1 MMQQPRRLLLACSV
15 VFVALLTSCASSP
28 AELTPVSIQLSWEH
42 TIEFSG
48 FQIAE
53 RDGLYTQNGL
63 QAELRS
69 AFNAEG
75 EFVAAI
81 SSVLSGEADFGVASS
96 YDLMSARAQSQPLVA
111 VAAIYQRSPITLIS
125 LAETGILIP
134 QDLVG
139 KTVTVS
145 GSVAVYFN
153 ALLKNVG
160 IDSGLVNITGENS
173 FSLEPLLSGEIDAYG
188 AYITNQPSVLKRQ
201 GIAYNLIVFADYAV
215 DGYSNVIFVTED
227 TLANRPEMVEGF
239 LRATFS
245 GFQSALNDPERAAAL
260 SVEYNSQLLYEDEL
274 ANMLAS
280 VPLLHPADSDIGMMT
295 PELWALGFT
304 ILRDADVLPDEF
316 DVTQSYTLDFLNA
329 IYNR

>member
-1 MMQQPRRLLLACSV
+1 MLKPDKGQAHDATAPSPPLSLFIGAADLAVRLRWFAN
-15 VFVALLTSCASSP
+15 
-28 AELTPVSIQLSWEH
+28 AEE
-42 TIEFSG
+42 
-48 FQIAE
+48 
-53 RDGLYTQNGL
+53 GL
-63 QAELRS
+63 QAELRP
-69 AFNAEG
+69 AFTAEG
-75 EFVAAI
+75 SIADAVEAV
-81 SSVLSGEADFGVASS
+81 VSGAADFGIASNDS
-96 YDLMSARAQSQPLVA
+96 LMSVQANGTPVVA
-111 VAAIYQRSPITLIS
+111 IASIYQHSPNALMS
-125 LAETGILIP
+125 LAETGIVRP
-134 QDLVG
+134 EDLLG

-145 GSVAVYFN
+145 GSSRIYYLN
-153 ALLKNVG
+153 SLLKNAG
-160 IDSGLVNITGENS
+160 IDQADVNIVDRTDFSTGE
-173 FSLEPLLSGEIDAYG
+173 LTYGKVDAIDAF
-188 AYITNQPSVLKRQ
+188 ITNEPATLDQQ
-201 GIAYNLIVFADYAV
+201 GIAYNLIVYADYGV

-295 PELWALGFT
+295 PELWALGFS